1 MVSWQPTRGRKP
13 WIPSGRR
20 IARSVLRDTSN
31 GLEDRT
37 EGGGRG
43 PRPLSLKALL
53 SRPASRFV
61 VKISALLR
69 ALVRRSLY
77 EVQSR
82 ARGMS
87 ETAWLMIHRFLTFL
101 GHVVNLSLHAA
112 RPSWEED
119 SGHEQDHAD
128 NHHDDDD
135 EEQLHGKL

>member
-1 MVSWQPTRGRKP
+1 MGGTHGSRAAAVLPGVS
-13 WIPSGRR
+13 SGIRLTVSKTERR
-20 IARSVLRDTSN
+20 AGAEVPALFRLR
-31 GLEDRT
+31 
-37 EGGGRG
+37 
-43 PRPLSLKALL
+43 ALL

-135 EEQLHGKL
+135 EEQFHGKL